1 MTQTA
6 DTATKTVFL
15 HTKIEKK
22 QILIFL
28 TNHLPQPF
36 HGSVRYCVEGTDGR
50 VHGAMADEVK
60 APADSTVQLIFFD
73 RRELHEKKELLRME
87 LYDDTGHLLQR
98 TFADGP
104 GLRPLKLRDPQLAVS
119 VFLRAGR
126 VFVSV
131 HAARF
136 ARDVTLHC
144 ADCAFSENGFTLF
157 ADETKIVELPG
168 AKADFAGAVTV
179 TSAFDRK

>member
-36 HGSVRYCVEGTDGR
+36 QGSVRYCVEGTDGR
-50 VHGAMADEVK
+50 VRGAMADEVK

-98 TFADGP
+98 T
-104 GLRPLKLRDPQLAVS
+104 
-119 VFLRAGR
+119 
-126 VFVSV
+126 
-131 HAARF
+131 
-136 ARDVTLHC
+136 LHC
-144 ADCAFSENGFTLF
+144 ADCACSENGFTLF